1 MLKKIIFYFTR
12 FLFKIKCCQFT
23 KPKLANS
30 LFLFIF
36 GFYLSFLPIS
46 LAKQLETNI
55 ITIQSAVKQSEN
67 LIEQGESLYRRGN
80 FPEAIKVLQQAVRI
94 YESQKDHIRQAASL
108 SNLALAYQ
116 QIGALEDAENAI
128 NSSLSLL
135 GWDIKNQKLKVS
147 NQNSEFMEVLA
158 QTLDIQAGIKLAS
171 GKTELSF
178 ATYQQAEKI
187 WQKLGNNISVTRS
200 KINQSQALRVSG
212 FYRRALNILLDANK
226 HLQNQPESPIK
237 VSSLR
242 SLGNALQ
249 LSGDFEKSQEILEQA
264 IKMAEKLQ
272 LPEDMSNGELSLGN
286 TLRAKGDFESAIAH
300 YQKAVDVAPNSLT
313 KVQAQINQLSLL
325 VEMKKT
331 ADAKALN
338 AVIQSQLASLPI
350 NRASIYARINFA
362 RHSRQIS
369 NLQDV
374 ARILA
379 DSVQQAQS
387 INDKRSQSYAL
398 GSLGEVYEQT
408 QQWLEAQ
415 KLTQKAL
422 FIAQEIE
429 ASDIAYIW
437 HWQLGRLFRKQG
449 NVTEAIAAYDL
460 AISTLQSLRSD
471 LVAVNRDV
479 QFNFRDSVEPIYRE
493 SVELLFQ
500 EGKPDLDKVRQRI
513 EALQVA
519 ELDNFFREACLNNQF
534 VVLDKVVDQ
543 DNPNTAIFYPVI
555 LENRLEVIL
564 KLPNKPLTHKTV
576 IASRQEVEQALIQLR
591 QDIVQPEKTKKVKQL
606 SQKLY
611 NWLIKASEAD
621 LKTSDVNT
629 LIFIPDGLLRN
640 IPMAVLYDG
649 EKYLIE
655 KYAIALSPGL
665 QIFTPTP
672 STANFT
678 ALIGGL
684 SEIPKNEIFAPLPN
698 VETEIK
704 QIQEL
709 GIKTTTLLN
718 ENFISAKLG
727 KIINNQPYR
736 IVHLATHGK
745 FSSKATET
753 FILAYD
759 KRIYVGELDVL
770 LKSRSAKLTEPVEL
784 LVLSACETAT
794 GDNRATLGL
803 AGVAIKAGARSTL
816 ASLWNINDESTAF
829 LINEFYRQL
838 IRGKSTK
845 AEALRQAQIKML
857 KDDIYSRPAQ
867 WSPYVIVGNWL

>member
-1 MLKKIIFYFTR
+1 MVKLIIF
-12 FLFKIKCCQFT
+12 FLVG
-23 KPKLANS
+23 L
-30 LFLFIF
+30 
-36 GFYLSFLPIS
+36 YLSFIPIS
-46 LAKQLETNI
+46 FAKQPTTNI
-55 ITIQSAVKQSEN
+55 SLIQSYSTAPEQ
-67 LIEQGESLYRRGN
+67 LIEQGETFYRSGSIT
-80 FPEAIKVLQQAVRI
+80 EAIKVLQQAIRS
-94 YESQKDHIRQAASL
+94 YESQKDYIRQAASL

-116 QIGALEDAENAI
+116 QLGELEDAENTI
-128 NSSLSLL
+128 NRSLSLL

-147 NQNSEFMEVLA
+147 NQNSEFLKILA
-158 QTLDIQAGIKLAS
+158 QSLDIQAGLQLTL

-178 ATYQQAEKI
+178 ATYQQAEKF
-187 WQKLGNNISVTRS
+187 WHQLGNHLGITRS

-212 FYRRALNILLDANK
+212 FYRRALNILQDANK

-237 VSSLR
+237 VSALR

-249 LSGDFEKSQEILEQA
+249 LSGDFEKSQEILEEA

-272 LPEDMSNGELSLGN
+272 LPEDLSNGELSLGN
-286 TLRAKGDFESAIAH
+286 MLRAKGDFEGAIAH
-300 YQKAVDVAPNSLT
+300 YQKAVEVATNSLT
-313 KVQAQINQLSLL
+313 KVQAQINQFSLL
-325 VEMKKT
+325 IELNKI
-331 ADAKALN
+331 AEAKALN
-338 AVIQSQLASLPI
+338 PIIQAQLASLPI
-350 NRASIYARINFA
+350 NRLSIYAKINFA
-362 RHSRQIS
+362 RNSRHIS

-379 DSVQQAQS
+379 ESLQQAQS
-387 INDKRSQSYAL
+387 INDKRSQSYSL
-398 GSLGEVYEQT
+398 GTLGEVYEQT
-408 QQWLEAQ
+408 QQWSEAE

-429 ASDIAYIW
+429 ASDIVYIW
-437 HWQLGRLFRKQG
+437 QWQLGRLLRKQG
-449 NVTEAIAAYDL
+449 NVREAIAAYDL
-460 AISTLQSLRSD
+460 AISTLKFLRSD

-534 VVLDKVVDQ
+534 VILDKVVDQ
-543 DNPNTAIFYPVI
+543 DNPNTAIFYPII
-555 LENRLEVIL
+555 LKNRLEVIV
-564 KLPNKPLTHKTV
+564 KLPNKPLIHKTV
-576 IASRQEVEQALIQLR
+576 IASSEEVEQAIMQLR
-591 QDIVQPEKTKKVKQL
+591 QDIVQPDKTKKVKQL

-621 LKTSDVNT
+621 LKNSDVNT
-629 LIFIPDGLLRN
+629 LVFIPDGLLRN

-665 QIFTPTP
+665 QIFTPTSLTP
-672 STANFT
+672 ANFT

-718 ENFISAKLG
+718 ENFISTKLG
-727 KIINNQPYR
+727 KIINDQPYR

-759 KRIYVGELDVL
+759 KRIYVTELDVL
-770 LKSRSAKLTEPVEL
+770 LKNRSAKLTEPVEL

-816 ASLWNINDESTAF
+816 ASLWNINDDSTAF
-829 LINEFYRQL
+829 LINEFYKQL
-838 IRGKSTK
+838 ISGKSTK

-857 KDDIYSRPAQ
+857 KDNIYSRPAQ